1 MFFKCSLMGGYQDKK
16 SGQKRKGL
24 TFLMDF
30 KRKMQ
35 GTTAKKHR
43 TSRNCLRFANP
54 AEAIGSRHSE
64 AWRLRC
70 VEAQKL
76 GGSDMLMLA
85 ASWIF
90 LMASG
95 ELPTFMFLTEQ

>member
-1 MFFKCSLMGGYQDKK
+1 MRQCDKK
-16 SGQKRKGL
+16 GSNFIQDL
-24 TFLMDF
+24 DF
-30 KRKMQ
+30 FRF
-35 GTTAKKHR
+35 TWE
-43 TSRNCLRFANP
+43 NCLRFANP
-54 AEAIGSRHSE
+54 AEAIGGRHSE

-76 GGSDMLMLA
+76 EGSDMLILA

-95 ELPTFMFLTEQ
+95 VLPRFMFFPKALRAKGSRLVVWGSGG